1 MNPLG
6 KEQDKIFEHLEKGN
20 FIVPPGGDP
29 RDQADIPLLKRA
41 LLLLIPGLAL
51 TVLLPGLLDSM
62 ELAAFL
68 GALVVSFG
76 AGRMAGENGWFRATV
91 ACAAAQ
97 TVVLGFVLVAQTT
110 AVALM
115 TTTVYTV
122 AVYTAMALGALVP
135 AVLTAA
141 VWKSYG
147 VCKLPMALLAV
158 AAVALVVICVVCP
171 AVFAARL
178 AVFCVGAVAIGW
190 LAGIAYKLQ

>member
-20 FIVPPGGDP
+20 FFMPPGGDP
-29 RDQADIPLLKRA
+29 RDEADIPKLKQA
-41 LLLLIPGLAL
+41 LSLMLPGLAL
-51 TVLLPGLLDSM
+51 SVLLPGLLDGM

-68 GALVVSFG
+68 GVLVLIVG
-76 AGRMAGENGWFRATV
+76 TGRFTGENGWFRATV
-91 ACAAAQ
+91 ACAVAQ

-147 VCKLPMALLAV
+147 VCRLPMALLAV
-158 AAVALVVICVVCP
+158 AAVALAVICVVCP
-171 AVFAARL
+171 TVFAARL
-178 AVFCVGAVAIGW
+178 AAFGVGAVAIGW
-190 LAGIAYKLQ
+190 LTGIAYKLK

>member
-51 TVLLPGLLDSM
+51 TVLLPGLLDGM

-91 ACAAAQ
+91 ACAVMQALS
-97 TVVLGFVLVAQTT
+97 LGFVLVAQTT

-122 AVYTAMALGALVP
+122 AVYMAMALGALVS

-147 VCKLPMALLAV
+147 VCGLPMVLLAV
-158 AAVALVVICVVCP
+158 AAVALAVICVVCP
-171 AVFAARL
+171 TVFAVRL
-178 AVFCVGAVAIGW
+178 AAFGVGAVAIGW